1 VTRNWDDLGRVT
13 TPLAHEIDRLTAEL
27 MGLRDVASRYAFQC
41 GVLTAE
47 RDALRAAVARVEA
60 LAQQCAEQTCAL
72 EDGDIPWPNI
82 LAPLINVYSATMRAI
97 DATLAG
103 APAEQREAAKTP
115 PYTDEEKQLA
125 RELWARKYEK
135 PWPEVSYS
143 THLKWYWIARQEAAE
158 QREADDG

>member
-1 VTRNWDDLGRVT
+1 VTGERRLPAPMTPADIGRIIGTAGPIYDTSRAVNE
-13 TPLAHEIDRLTAEL
+13 LAAAFDR
-27 MGLRDVASRYAFQC
+27 
-41 GVLTAE
+41 LTAE